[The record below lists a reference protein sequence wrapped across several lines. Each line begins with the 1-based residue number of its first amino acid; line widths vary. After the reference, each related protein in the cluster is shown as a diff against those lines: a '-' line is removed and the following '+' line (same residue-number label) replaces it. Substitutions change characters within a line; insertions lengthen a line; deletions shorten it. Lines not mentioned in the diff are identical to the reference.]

1 MRYLSQFFIFVIVC
15 VITTGCVAITAQV
28 PRATFTFDYTP
39 LEEATPN
46 SADVTFA
53 VLDRQLG
60 ALIQE
65 GVKQLDSEQ
74 IIFWAG
80 SPVLGYQKRATTF
93 SAKAP
98 VPLFENFANT
108 MTKDFMEV
116 LNAHGYSVKGPFETY
131 NDMMYP
137 DKEGSDLLL
146 TADIQFGLDDS
157 GVRWVAVKNMTWDP
171 GEPTH
176 YFAPRG
182 SMTIKCHV
190 DLVISESLT
199 NENMWKK
206 SIVITSF
213 TVVIPKTPKFGEK
226 LNSEIL
232 FVFLMKRFN
241 EFHSQVGSAL
251 VEQYDNIGSKIYTYL
266 DPREMAIIKNQAME
280 LRKRKVY

>member
-1 MRYLSQFFIFVIVC
+1 M
-15 VITTGCVAITAQV
+15 AITAQV

-65 GVKQLDSEQ
+65 GVKQSDSIQ
-74 IIFWAG
+74 
-80 SPVLGYQKRATTF
+80 
-93 SAKAP
+93 
-98 VPLFENFANT
+98 VPLFESFANT
-108 MTKDFMEV
+108 MMKDFMEV

-146 TADIQFGLDDS
+146 TTDIQFGVDDS
-157 GVRWVAVKNMTWDP
+157 GIRWGTVKNRTWAP
-171 GEPTH
+171 GKPLH
-176 YFAPRG
+176 YFVPSG

-206 SIVITSF
+206 SIVIAPF
-213 TVVIPKTPKFGEK
+213 TVVIPGGLRASGK
-226 LNSEIL
+226 LKLETL
-232 FVFLMKRFN
+232 FTLLMRNFN

-251 VEQYDNIGSKIYTYL
+251 VEQYDDIGSKIYTYL
-266 DPREMAIIKNQAME
+266 DPREMAIVKNQAME

>member
-15 VITTGCVAITAQV
+15 LITTGCAAGTAQV
-28 PRATFTFDYTP
+28 PRATFAFDYTP
-39 LEEATPN
+39 LEEAPPN

-65 GVKQLDSEQ
+65 DVKQLDSEQ

-80 SPVLGYQKRATTF
+80 SPVWGYQKGVMAF

-116 LNAHGYSVKGPFETY
+116 LNAHGYSVKGPFKTY

-146 TADIQFGLDDS
+146 KADIQFELDDS
-157 GVRWVAVKNMTWDP
+157 GIRWVKMKNEKWDP

-176 YFAPRG
+176 YFTPSG
-182 SMTIKCHV
+182 SMIIKCQV
-190 DLVISESLT
+190 NLVISESLT

-206 SIVITSF
+206 SIAITPF
-213 TVVIPKTPKFGEK
+213 TVVIPKTPEFGEP
-226 LNSEIL
+226 LNSKIL
-232 FVFLMKRFN
+232 FVFLMKGIN
-241 EFHSQVGSAL
+241 EFHSQVGSGL
-251 VEQYDNIGSKIYTYL
+251 VEQYDNIGSTIYTYL
-266 DPREMAIIKNQAME
+266 DPREMAIVKNQAIE